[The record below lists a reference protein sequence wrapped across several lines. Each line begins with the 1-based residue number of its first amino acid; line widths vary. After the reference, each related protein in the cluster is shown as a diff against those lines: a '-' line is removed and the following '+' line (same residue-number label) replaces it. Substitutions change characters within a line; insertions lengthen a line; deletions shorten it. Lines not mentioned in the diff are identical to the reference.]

1 MNFFIPA
8 KKPGFFKMFII
19 GFFLLSGTALSA
31 QNKTF
36 SGTVTDVADKTGIPN
51 VAIVAKGS
59 NARTISDSEGKFT
72 LQVPEGVTVVF
83 SSAEYEKAEVVT
95 GSNSTLNITLRK
107 SEKLLEE
114 ALVIGYGTST
124 KKEITGS
131 VSTIKTKDFNS
142 GVYTDALGMI
152 QGKVAGLSI
161 TKPDGADP
169 MAKYKIILRGTNT
182 LTSGQ
187 GPLIIIDGVIGGD
200 LNNINFNE
208 VVSFDVL
215 KDGAAAAIYGT
226 RGTNGV
232 VIITTKRAKAGRT
245 VLEFNSQLSVQ
256 VAPQSVETLSAD
268 EFKYA
273 IENYMP
279 SRSGSLYGSKT
290 DWFSEITRKN
300 PLSQNYNLAISGGSD
315 YFSHRTTFNY
325 EKTDGLLKDNGVKKY
340 LLKTNIKQAVFDNRL
355 SLDYNLILRTSE
367 YTPANYNL
375 FYQAFIQN
383 PTQAVYDPTNT
394 KAGGYSQLQAIDYYN
409 PVAMMNER
417 QREGKTFVISP
428 NVTGTLKIIKGLSWT
443 NFLSYEA
450 GMSKET
456 SYKTKYYP
464 QIIGRG
470 GEAEINNSD
479 NFNLQWE
486 SYGNYKISRGL
497 HNLQAVA
504 GYSYQKS
511 GFSNNYLINSGFDS
525 DIYGPNNIGA
535 GGGLQAGTAEMG
547 SYRAESKLI
556 AFFARA
562 IYNYDQKYLATIS
575 MRREGSS
582 KFGNNNKWGNFP
594 SVSLGWRME
603 KENFMKNVNWVNELK
618 LRAGY
623 GVTGNQDFGSYKSQI
638 LFGRAGRFYYNGEWI
653 NSYQPVSNPNPDL
666 RWEKKQEMN
675 IGIDYSLFNRK
686 ISGSVEVYSRTST
699 DLLYT
704 YNVAVP
710 PYLYPEL
717 FTNVGDIS
725 NQGIELSLNANILK
739 KKDFSWDVLF
749 TASKNVNKLKRI
761 SNAEFQETSYDVAW
775 LGGNVPVFSQ
785 RLQEGKS
792 LGTFYG
798 PVWLGVD
805 ENGYDNFKNENPI
818 GGVNADKWE
827 EIGNANPFC
836 TLGLS
841 NYFSYKNWNLSF
853 AIRSNIGG
861 DVLNSYR
868 LYYENWAAIGTK
880 NIVRTQLENP
890 QFIGATTY
898 SSKYIED
905 ATFVKLDN
913 VSLAYRVPSKVK
925 YFSSLVF
932 SLTAQNVFTI
942 TGYKGLDPEV
952 NLGGLEPGIE
962 PLTYYPR
969 TTAVT
974 LGVSVVF

>member
-232 VIITTKRAKAGRT
+232 IIITTKRAKAGKT

-279 SRSGSLYGSKT
+279 SRAGSLYGSKT
-290 DWFSEITRKN
+290 DWFSEITRKS

-325 EKTDGLLKDNGVKKY
+325 EKTDGLLRDNGVKKY

-367 YTPANYNL
+367 
-375 FYQAFIQN
+375 
-383 PTQAVYDPTNT
+383 
-394 KAGGYSQLQAIDYYN
+394 
-409 PVAMMNER
+409 
-417 QREGKTFVISP
+417 
-428 NVTGTLKIIKGLSWT
+428 
-443 NFLSYEA
+443 
-450 GMSKET
+450 
-456 SYKTKYYP
+456 
-464 QIIGRG
+464 
-470 GEAEINNSD
+470 
-479 NFNLQWE
+479 
-486 SYGNYKISRGL
+486 
-497 HNLQAVA
+497 
-504 GYSYQKS
+504 
-511 GFSNNYLINSGFDS
+511 
-525 DIYGPNNIGA
+525 
-535 GGGLQAGTAEMG
+535 
-547 SYRAESKLI
+547 
-556 AFFARA
+556 
-562 IYNYDQKYLATIS
+562 
-575 MRREGSS
+575 
-582 KFGNNNKWGNFP
+582 
-594 SVSLGWRME
+594 
-603 KENFMKNVNWVNELK
+603 
-618 LRAGY
+618 
-623 GVTGNQDFGSYKSQI
+623 
-638 LFGRAGRFYYNGEWI
+638 
-653 NSYQPVSNPNPDL
+653 
-666 RWEKKQEMN
+666 
-675 IGIDYSLFNRK
+675 
-686 ISGSVEVYSRTST
+686 
-699 DLLYT
+699 
-704 YNVAVP
+704 
-710 PYLYPEL
+710 
-717 FTNVGDIS
+717 
-725 NQGIELSLNANILK
+725 
-739 KKDFSWDVLF
+739 
-749 TASKNVNKLKRI
+749 
-761 SNAEFQETSYDVAW
+761 
-775 LGGNVPVFSQ
+775 
-785 RLQEGKS
+785 
-792 LGTFYG
+792 
-798 PVWLGVD
+798 
-805 ENGYDNFKNENPI
+805 
-818 GGVNADKWE
+818 
-827 EIGNANPFC
+827 
-836 TLGLS
+836 
-841 NYFSYKNWNLSF
+841 
-853 AIRSNIGG
+853 
-861 DVLNSYR
+861 
-868 LYYENWAAIGTK
+868 
-880 NIVRTQLENP
+880 
-890 QFIGATTY
+890 
-898 SSKYIED
+898 
-905 ATFVKLDN
+905 
-913 VSLAYRVPSKVK
+913 
-925 YFSSLVF
+925 
-932 SLTAQNVFTI
+932 
-942 TGYKGLDPEV
+942 
-952 NLGGLEPGIE
+952 
-962 PLTYYPR
+962 
-969 TTAVT
+969 
-974 LGVSVVF
+974 

>member
-1 MNFFIPA
+1 MNFFIPI
-8 KKPGFFKMFII
+8 KKPGFFKMLLV
-19 GFFLLSGTALSA
+19 GVFLLAGTAVFA
-31 QNKTF
+31 QNKKFT
-36 SGTVTDVADKTGIPN
+36 GTVTDVSEKTGIPN
-51 VAIVAKGS
+51 VTVVVKKTGAQ
-59 NARTISDSEGKFT
+59 TMSDSTGNFT
-72 LQVPEGVTVVF
+72 IEAPAGATLVF
-83 SSAEYEKAEVVT
+83 SSTEYEKTEVVA
-95 GSNSTLNITLRK
+95 GSNSNLSVSLKKSATLLD
-107 SEKLLEE
+107 E

-131 VSTIKTKDFNS
+131 VSTIKTKDFNT
-142 GVYTDALGMI
+142 GVYTDAMGMI

-200 LNNINFNE
+200 LSNINFTE

-232 VIITTKRAKAGRT
+232 IIITTKRAKAGRT
-245 VLEFNSQLSVQ
+245 VVEFTSQLSMQ

-279 SRSGSLYGSKT
+279 SRAGSLYGSKT
-290 DWFSEITRKN
+290 DWFKEITRKS
-300 PLSQNYNLAISGGSD
+300 PLSQNYNLALSGGSD
-315 YFSHRTTFNY
+315 IFSHRTTFNY
-325 EKTDGLLKDNGVKKY
+325 EKSDGLLKDNSVKKY
-340 LLKTNIKQAVFDNRL
+340 LLKTNIKQSIFDGRL
-355 SLDYNLILRTSE
+355 AMDYNLIMRTSE

-375 FYQAFIQN
+375 FYQAFVHN
-383 PTQAVYDPTNT
+383 PTQPVYDASNT
-394 KAGGYSQLQAIDYYN
+394 AAGGYSQRQAIDYYN

-417 QREGKTFVISP
+417 QREGKTYVISP
-428 NVTGTLKIIKGLSWT
+428 NASATLKLMKGLSWT

-470 GEAEINNSD
+470 GEAEISNGD
-479 NFNLQWE
+479 NFNLQYE
-486 SYGNYKISRGL
+486 TYGTYKTSRGL
-497 HNLQAVA
+497 HGLQAVA
-504 GYSYQKS
+504 GYSYQKL
-511 GFSNNYLINSGFDS
+511 GFSNSYLINSGFDS

-535 GGGLQAGTAEMG
+535 GSGLQAGTAEIG
-547 SYRAESKLI
+547 SYRESSKLI

-582 KFGNNNKWGNFP
+582 KFGDNNKWGNFP
-594 SVSLGWRME
+594 SVSVGWKLDR
-603 KENFMKNVNWVNELK
+603 ENFMKNATWVDEIK

-638 LFGRAGRFYYNGEWI
+638 LFGRAGRFFYNGEWI

-666 RWEKKQEMN
+666 RWEKKQELN
-675 IGIDYSLFNRK
+675 IGVDYSLFNKK
-686 ISGSVEVYSRTST
+686 ISGSLEVYSRTST

-725 NQGIELSLNANILK
+725 NKGIELSINASIMK
-739 KKDFSWDVLF
+739 KKDFSWNVLF
-749 TASKNVNKLKRI
+749 TASKNVNKLEKI
-761 SNAEFQETSYDVAW
+761 SNGEFQEKSYDVAW

-785 RLQEGKS
+785 KLQEGKS

-798 PVWLGVD
+798 PVFIGVD

-818 GGVNADKWE
+818 GGVNIDKWE

-841 NYFSYKNWNLSF
+841 NYFSYKNWNFSF

-880 NIVRTQLENP
+880 NIIRTQLENP
-890 QFIGATTY
+890 QFIGNTTY

-913 VSLAYRVPSKVK
+913 VSLAYSVPAKTK

-932 SLTAQNVFTI
+932 SLTGQNVLTI